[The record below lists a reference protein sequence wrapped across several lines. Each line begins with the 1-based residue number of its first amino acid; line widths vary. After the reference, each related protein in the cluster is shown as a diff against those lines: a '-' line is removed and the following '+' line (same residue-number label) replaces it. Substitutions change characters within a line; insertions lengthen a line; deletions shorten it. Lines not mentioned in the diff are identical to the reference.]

1 MSSSKSIPWWSS
13 PRTLLRAILSLDDSA
28 HSIAKGTAIGMFLGL
43 TPTVGIQMVLV
54 MLVSLFVRFN
64 RKAALITVY
73 ISNPLTM
80 IPIYWANYKVGTL
93 FFEDTVTHEDF
104 ERLLTYHGF
113 SEWLDA
119 IHAVFIDV
127 GMPLLFGSAIVA
139 TVGGVI
145 TYPLM
150 RWLLRAVG
158 KDKPHDVENATDP
171 VDAVEPTAN
180 SAVKVVEHSV
190 NVSPKTKPAE
200 TAG

>member
-1 MSSSKSIPWWSS
+1 
-13 PRTLLRAILSLDDSA
+13 
-28 HSIAKGTAIGMFLGL
+28 MFLGL

-54 MLVSLFVRFN
+54 MLVSLFMRFN

-158 KDKPHDVENATDP
+158 KDKPHDVEKAADP
-171 VDAVEPTAN
+171 VDAVGPTVN
-180 SAVKVVEHSV
+180 SAVKVVERSV
-190 NVSPKTKPAE
+190 NVPPKTKPAE